1 MGKFAHRNQ
10 NNQGIQNN
18 SNTNFNTGDK
28 PMNDHYQ
35 ISIFDF
41 VETYI
46 DNCDPLSKEELQ
58 RSFAEDSYC
67 PDIDTDALF
76 FEEYLNNCDPE
87 NNQGCSEEP
96 ADEIID
102 NIPSE
107 ERVSVDPYEDIDIS
121 ELVDLSVG
129 FHNDSE
135 EYDPFD
141 DFFGFDYWND
151 NDEES

>member
-1 MGKFAHRNQ
+1 MGKSARKNQ
-10 NNQGIQNN
+10 NSQGIQGN
-18 SNTNFNTGDK
+18 SKNTFNTGDNT
-28 PMNDHYQ
+28 MNEHYQ

-46 DNCDPLSKEELQ
+46 DNCDPLSADELQ

-67 PDIDTDALF
+67 PDIDTDVLF

-96 ADEIID
+96 ADEILD
-102 NIPSE
+102 NIPAE
-107 ERVSVDPYEDIDIS
+107 ECESFDPYGDIDIL

-129 FHNDSE
+129 FHDDSE